1 MKKEKELK
9 KGEKIFD
16 YLNAINNKTPLIY
29 DKKIA
34 PAYLLCLWLSHEKEL
49 LPYVNAINEHIFRL
63 NDESV
68 YQYFYNKI
76 PKKRRFI
83 KWIKK
88 EKLDEKENEMVKN
101 LMEKYEM
108 SEQEAKRCLLN

>member
-34 PAYLLCLWLSHEKEL
+34 PAYLLCL
-49 LPYVNAINEHIFRL
+49 
-63 NDESV
+63 
-68 YQYFYNKI
+68 
-76 PKKRRFI
+76 
-83 KWIKK
+83 
-88 EKLDEKENEMVKN
+88 
-101 LMEKYEM
+101 
-108 SEQEAKRCLLN
+108 

>member
-1 MKKEKELK
+1 
-9 KGEKIFD
+9 
-16 YLNAINNKTPLIY
+16 
-29 DKKIA
+29 
-34 PAYLLCLWLSHEKEL
+34 L